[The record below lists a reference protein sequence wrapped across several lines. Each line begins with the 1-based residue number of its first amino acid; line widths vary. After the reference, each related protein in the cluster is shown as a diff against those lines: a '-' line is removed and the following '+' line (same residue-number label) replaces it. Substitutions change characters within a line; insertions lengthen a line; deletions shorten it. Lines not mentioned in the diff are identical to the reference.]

1 MKLEFRLLLVDD
13 EPDNIQQALES
24 LRDHLDTVGFELQVT
39 TVEDVAQLSSVDL
52 GGGEGKNYDLV
63 MVDYNLGQAS
73 TDGAKIAGRIRA
85 TLRYTD
91 MVFYSSQPVPT
102 LLSHL
107 AAAEVA
113 GVFAEERFNLD
124 DALTALADTVIGKAV
139 DLNHM
144 RGIAMAEVAE
154 MDVLMENTLKRAFAN
169 ATAEC
174 VQAAADRTCKKVLKA
189 MSRNKELATA
199 RVDAGD
205 VVSLVGDGLLFSSVH
220 KFRAIQRL
228 AKCAEPKPSQE
239 LTQLGSYEE
248 EVTGIRNVLA
258 HAKENVDENGN
269 VVLESLKGQE
279 RLTIT
284 DEWMANCRRDLGR
297 HREALSAVCARL
309 DECFAAGDGTGG
321 PE

>member
-1 MKLEFRLLLVDD
+1 MKLEFKLLAVDD
-13 EPDNIQQALES
+13 EPDNLQQALKS
-24 LRDHLDTVGFELQVT
+24 LRDHLDTVGFKLQVT
-39 TVEDVAQLSSVDL
+39 TVEDVTQLPSVDL
-52 GGGEGKNYDLV
+52 GGREGKNYDLV
-63 MVDYNLGQAS
+63 IIDYNLGQTS
-73 TDGAKIAGRIRA
+73 TDGAEIAGQIRA
-85 TLRYTD
+85 ILRYTD

-102 LLSHL
+102 LLSYL
-107 AAAEVA
+107 AAVGVS
-113 GVFAEERFNLD
+113 GVFAEERSNLD

-154 MDVLMENTLKRAFAN
+154 MDVLMEETLKGAFAN

-174 VQAAADRTCKKVLKA
+174 VQAAADRTCKKVLEA
-189 MSRNKELATA
+189 MSRNMKLATE

-205 VVSLVGDGLLFSSVH
+205 VVGLVGDGLLFSSVH
-220 KFRAIQRL
+220 KFRAIRRV

-239 LTQLGSYEE
+239 LTQLRSYEK
-248 EVTGIRNVLA
+248 EVTRIRNVLA

-284 DEWMANCRRDLGR
+284 DEWMANCRRDLGG

-309 DECFAAGDGTGG
+309 DECFAAGDGTGR